1 MMIALRWLRL
11 GLSYCFA
18 VVAFI
23 CAFNYQTSI
32 YLIYQARGQLAVL
45 LNTQPLQSF
54 KAGNDLS
61 QHERESLELVEQVK
75 RFSVDSLGYKP
86 TRNFTAIYDQRSAT
100 TLWVITACRPYAFS
114 AYEWSFPIVGKVS
127 YKGFFKKSLAQK
139 EYNHLIA
146 GGYDADMRSVSA
158 WSTLGWFSDPVL
170 SSMLQRSKG
179 GLSNLL
185 FHELFHATYYAPGKV
200 DFNEN
205 IASFIAHKAT
215 LLFLKNDTA
224 ELSKYR
230 RSYNDNIVFSNY
242 MLRKTAYL
250 ETYYHEIKGAPGKYE
265 LKLRALYHIA
275 DSIQYLPLADKKR
288 FMARKEDIMKFK
300 NAYFI
305 DFKQYDSMQ
314 DSLEMVFNKIYK
326 GNLVKLVRDLKLN

>member
-18 VVAFI
+18 IVAII

-32 YLIYQARGQLAVL
+32 YLIYQAKGQLSVL
-45 LNTQPLQSF
+45 LNTQPLQNF
-54 KAGNDLS
+54 KVHNDLS
-61 QHERESLELVEQVK
+61 QHDRDNLNLVEQVK
-75 RFSVDSLGYKP
+75 QYSVDSLGYKP
-86 TRNFTAIYDQRSAT
+86 TRNFTTIYDQRSAT
-100 TLWVITACRPYAFS
+100 TLWVITACNPYAFS
-114 AYEWSFPIVGKVS
+114 AYEWSFPVVGRVS
-127 YKGFFKKSLAQK
+127 YKGFFKKDLAQK

-146 GGYDADMRSVSA
+146 SGYDVDLRSVSA

-170 SSMLQRSKG
+170 SSMLKRSKG

-215 LLFLKNDTA
+215 LLFLRSDTA
-224 ELSKYR
+224 ELLRYM
-230 RSYNDNIVFSNY
+230 RSCKDNIVFSNY

-250 ETYYHEIKGAPGKYE
+250 EKYYHEIENKPGRYE
-265 LKLRALYHIA
+265 LKLKALYHIA
-275 DSIQYLPLADKKR
+275 DSIQFLPLADKKR
-288 FMARKEDIMKFK
+288 FVARKEDIMKFK

-314 DSLEMVFNKIYK
+314 DSLESVFNKIYK